1 MYQTEYTENY
11 ARNENEVYPQSTAI
25 IHDPRGWFS
34 VVATNEFGEI
44 VYDKG
49 LLTRKMARDEYAR
62 MVE

>member
-1 MYQTEYTENY
+1 M
-11 ARNENEVYPQSTAI
+11 APQSTAI

-44 VYDKG
+44 VYDRG
-49 LLTRKMARDEYAR
+49 QLTEEMAHDEYAR

>member
-1 MYQTEYTENY
+1 MNSDNNENY
-11 ARNENEVYPQSTAI
+11 ARNENEVAPQSTAI
-25 IHDPRGWFS
+25 IHDPRGWYS

-49 LLTRKMARDEYAR
+49 LLTREMAHDEYAR

>member
-1 MYQTEYTENY
+1 MMNNNVNY
-11 ARNENEVYPQSTAI
+11 ARNENEMAHQNTAI
-25 IHDPRGWFS
+25 IYDPRGWFS

-49 LLTRKMARDEYAR
+49 LLTREMAHDEYAR